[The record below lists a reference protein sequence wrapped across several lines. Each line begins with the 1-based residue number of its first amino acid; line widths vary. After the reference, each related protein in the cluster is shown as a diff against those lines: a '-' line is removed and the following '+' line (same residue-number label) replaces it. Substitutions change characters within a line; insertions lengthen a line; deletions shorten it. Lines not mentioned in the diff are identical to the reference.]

1 MEKEKLTALENEQS
15 ALLKEFEDSKLG
27 VDEFIL
33 KYFKEKGVA
42 DPEATLKRMDE
53 TFKKIDERY
62 EFFRIAREKG
72 KDSASALRKIFNRIF
87 EKLNPENAG
96 KILTGLIK
104 ALGGEP
110 ATEQPLKYEGL
121 EAADLINSLDETL
134 YGIELGTLVKN
145 EEDLEK

>member
-1 MEKEKLTALENEQS
+1 M
-15 ALLKEFEDSKLG
+15 
-27 VDEFIL
+27 DEFIL

-42 DPEATLKRMDE
+42 DPEATLKRMDD